1 VSLRAEGVIDAARK
15 RGDNMTERLRHW
27 RLVVSVLGAS
37 RRYMKIALALSIGL
51 CACQEMPIT
60 SAESG
65 AVGGAIAAGTPWERH
80 TIAAGSSA
88 LRGSDGVHLAD
99 INDDGRWDAVSGHE
113 QSHKI
118 TVSLH
123 PGYAQARGPWPT
135 VILPNTGT
143 IVGPEDAVFADVD
156 GDGHKDVIVGA
167 EGGNQVAVL
176 FAPANTALLLTASA
190 WSRMNLAVGMRAMRV
205 AFANL
210 AGGPT
215 SRPEIVVGGKE
226 GSTTPATIGYYTL
239 TNTSLPREANSWTYT
254 SIRPVGWVMQM
265 FVLDVEQDGDRDI
278 VYTDRDPINEPNND
292 GSARGLRWLESSSST
307 TPMWTDHPI
316 SPLEAHH
323 KWFDLVR
330 WDADNDLDIADC
342 RSSGA
347 VNEHALWR
355 NEGGWRSWTKV
366 LIPQPSGVGQCQH
379 ITFANIDNAGA
390 LDLGITYSHAD
401 GLSGVIW
408 LKNTGTAAAPAW
420 ERREISGSADG
431 DGIKFDNLVWY
442 DVDNDGDLDAVT
454 SEQHEPNPVPPMQGP
469 GLGVIWY
476 ENPLNP

>member
-1 VSLRAEGVIDAARK
+1 MHDRWRY
-15 RGDNMTERLRHW
+15 R
-27 RLVVSVLGAS
+27 RLVISVLGAW
-37 RRYMKIALALSIGL
+37 RRHLMIAPALSIGL
-51 CACQEMPIT
+51 FACGEKEPT
-60 SAESG
+60 SAESSATQ
-65 AVGGAIAAGTPWERH
+65 AVIDPGTPWSRH
-80 TIAAGSSA
+80 TIVAGSAA

-99 INDDGRWDAVSGHE
+99 INNDGRLDAVSGHE
-113 QSHKI
+113 QSHKV

-123 PGYAQARGPWPT
+123 PGHAQAEATWQT
-135 VILPNTGT
+135 VVLPGTGNV
-143 IVGPEDAVFADVD
+143 IGPEDAIFADVD
-156 GDGHKDVIVGA
+156 GDGRKDVIVGA
-167 EGGNQVAVL
+167 EGGNQIVVL
-176 FAPANTALLLTASA
+176 FAPTNAALLLTASA
-190 WSRMNLAVGMRAMRV
+190 WSRMNLAVGMRAMRI
-205 AFANL
+205 AFANV

-239 TNTSLPREANSWTYT
+239 TNTSAPRDEASWTYT
-254 SIRPVGWVMQM
+254 SIRPVGWVMQV

-278 VYTDRDPINEPNND
+278 VYSDRDPINEPNND
-292 GSARGLRWLESSSST
+292 GSARGLRWLESSSPT
-307 TPMWTDHPI
+307 APIWTDHQI
-316 SPLEAHH
+316 GPLQANH

-342 RSSGA
+342 RSSDA
-347 VNEHALWR
+347 VNEHKLWL
-355 NEGGWRSWTKV
+355 NDGGWRSWTEV
-366 LIPQPSGVGQCQH
+366 LIPEPAGVGQCQH

-408 LKNTGTAAAPAW
+408 LQNTGTAAAPVW
-420 ERREISGSADG
+420 KRGEISGSADG

-454 SEQHEPNPVPPMQGP
+454 SEQHEPNPIPPMQGP